1 MRIPRAHAWP
11 TFFTHQSSLFFSLQV
26 VSKRFSSK
34 NKFTGL
40 ICKTATPF
48 VQVWH
53 SKELQKCLLYSLW
66 NAFRKKIFNFYSL
79 IKQFCCYHYAGW
91 VRTRWRSNCIVKYRI
106 RFCLMCIRVTCVD
119 YSLGA
124 SRIGITWLRQCVIP
138 FLTSSTRMH
147 PTIPIHTIQCFVLK
161 LAQQAVMQ
169 TFLGKGLFLSVAPT
183 VLPTVSWTLDKSHFG
198 IVLIR

>member
-79 IKQFCCYHYAGW
+79 IKQFCCCYSAGW
-91 VRTRWRSNCIVKYRI
+91 VQKKKSQIKNNASPTFKVYPQGYSIKIVSNDGSKY
-106 RFCLMCIRVTCVD
+106 FF
-119 YSLGA
+119 
-124 SRIGITWLRQCVIP
+124 P
-138 FLTSSTRMH
+138 FDSNQS
-147 PTIPIHTIQCFVLK
+147 PKQFLK
-161 LAQQAVMQ
+161 S
-169 TFLGKGLFLSVAPT
+169 K
-183 VLPTVSWTLDKSHFG
+183 G
-198 IVLIR
+198 IVCKESI

>member
-79 IKQFCCYHYAGW
+79 IKQFCCYHSAGW
-91 VRTRWRSNCIVKYRI
+91 VQKKKKRLGTRWRSACIVKYRTSL
-106 RFCLMCIRVTCVD
+106 CLIFSKKMS
-119 YSLGA
+119 YLSA
-124 SRIGITWLRQCVIP
+124 PPS
-138 FLTSSTRMH
+138 
-147 PTIPIHTIQCFVLK
+147 
-161 LAQQAVMQ
+161 QQTLINTQKHLFFNMQ
-169 TFLGKGLFLSVAPT
+169 TT
-183 VLPTVSWTLDKSHFG
+183 
-198 IVLIR
+198 R